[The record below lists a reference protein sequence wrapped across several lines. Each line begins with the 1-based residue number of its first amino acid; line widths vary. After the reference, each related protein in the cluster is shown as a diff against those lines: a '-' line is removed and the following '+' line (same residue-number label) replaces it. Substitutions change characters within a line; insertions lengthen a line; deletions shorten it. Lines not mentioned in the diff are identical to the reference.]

1 MNLKEIAKPV
11 ADHLEEFNKVY
22 RNSAQS
28 SIGLLNTVIR
38 YILRTKGKQLR
49 PTLVLLSANVCGGVE
64 KDTYLAATL
73 VELLHTATLVH
84 DDVVDDA
91 ATRRGLASVNA
102 VWKNKVSILVG
113 DFLLAR
119 GLILSIDN
127 NHADF
132 LQVTSTTVRRMSEG
146 ELLQIQKTRSL
157 DIDEATY
164 LKIIGD
170 KTASLISTCCELGAL
185 SVKADPVLRKR
196 MQMFGENL
204 GIAFQIRDDIFDYIS
219 RKDNIGKPVGID
231 MKEKKFTLPLIHSLK
246 NAPKKVSKEMI
257 SQLKSDN
264 LKKTRRVI
272 GDFVHEYGGIEY
284 AMDKAARFSR
294 DAVNVIDSLPDSPSK
309 QSLIML
315 ADYVTQR
322 EK

>member
-11 ADHLEEFNKVY
+11 ASHLEEFNKVY

-49 PTLVLLSANVCGGVE
+49 PTLVLLSAEVCGGVVQ
-64 KDTYLAATL
+64 DTYLAATL

-132 LQVTSTTVRRMSEG
+132 LQVTSNTVRRMSEG
-146 ELLQIQKTRSL
+146 
-157 DIDEATY
+157 
-164 LKIIGD
+164 
-170 KTASLISTCCELGAL
+170 
-185 SVKADPVLRKR
+185 
-196 MQMFGENL
+196 
-204 GIAFQIRDDIFDYIS
+204 
-219 RKDNIGKPVGID
+219 
-231 MKEKKFTLPLIHSLK
+231 
-246 NAPKKVSKEMI
+246 
-257 SQLKSDN
+257 
-264 LKKTRRVI
+264 
-272 GDFVHEYGGIEY
+272 
-284 AMDKAARFSR
+284 
-294 DAVNVIDSLPDSPSK
+294 
-309 QSLIML
+309 
-315 ADYVTQR
+315 
-322 EK
+322 

>member
-1 MNLKEIAKPV
+1 
-11 ADHLEEFNKVY
+11 
-22 RNSAQS
+22 
-28 SIGLLNTVIR
+28 
-38 YILRTKGKQLR
+38 
-49 PTLVLLSANVCGGVE
+49 
-64 KDTYLAATL
+64 
-73 VELLHTATLVH
+73 
-84 DDVVDDA
+84 
-91 ATRRGLASVNA
+91 
-102 VWKNKVSILVG
+102 
-113 DFLLAR
+113 
-119 GLILSIDN
+119 
-127 NHADF
+127 
-132 LQVTSTTVRRMSEG
+132 MSEG

-170 KTASLISTCCELGAL
+170 KTASLISTCCELGAV

-204 GIAFQIRDDIFDYIS
+204 GLAFQIRDDVFDYIS

-246 NAPKKVSKEMI
+246 NAPKKTAKEII

-264 LKKTRRVI
+264 IKKTRRIV
-272 GDFVHEYGGIEY
+272 GEFVEEYGGIQY
-284 AMDKAARFSR
+284 AMDKAAGFSR
-294 DAVNVIDSLPDSPSK
+294 EAVNAIGSLPDTPGK
-309 QSLIML
+309 RSLIML